1 MNNVFLISNILC
13 KVSKNSVIQKNFII
27 FASQYIDMRSK
38 NSSTRRRLRGSYLIS
53 LMSIML
59 VLFVLSLFSSLV
71 LFANK
76 ISDYIRENIGFEIV
90 MKKGVKEKDILD
102 FQAVLD
108 KKEYVK
114 STEYISQQEATRR
127 LTEDLGED
135 ILEWLGDVENP
146 LLPSIDVRF
155 KSDYAN
161 NDSIAK
167 IEQWVMKNKNVKEIY
182 FQKSLIHS
190 IDKNINKIALLI
202 LLVGLVLLIMA
213 VTLISHTVRL
223 SVYSQRFV
231 VRSMQLVGAKENFI
245 IKPFMKYFV
254 AQGLVGA
261 LLALVLLSIFL
272 MTVMKNVPELAL
284 LTDFGS
290 IAMIYISVTVIG
302 VILTTL
308 STYFSMKKYLTADV
322 DELYE

>member
-1 MNNVFLISNILC
+1 M
-13 KVSKNSVIQKNFII
+13 KKENSTTK
-27 FASQYIDMRSK
+27 
-38 NSSTRRRLRGSYLIS
+38 RRLRGSYLIS

-76 ISDYIRENIGFEIV
+76 ISEYIKENVGFEIV
-90 MKKGVKEKDILD
+90 MKKGVSEKDIID
-102 FQAVLD
+102 FQHILD
-108 KKEYVK
+108 KKNYVK

-135 ILEWLGDVENP
+135 ILQWLGDVENP

-155 KSDYAN
+155 KSEYAN

-167 IEQWVMKNKNVKEIY
+167 IEQWVLKNKNVKEVY
-182 FQKSLIHS
+182 VQKSLIHS
-190 IDKNINKIALLI
+190 IDNNVNKIAAVL

-223 SVYSQRFV
+223 SVYSKRFV
-231 VRSMQLVGAKENFI
+231 VRSMQLVGATESFI

-254 AQGLVGA
+254 IQGVIGSILS
-261 LLALVLLSIFL
+261 LVLLSIFL
-272 MTVMKNVPELAL
+272 FKVLKDVPELAS
-284 LTDFGS
+284 LTCFGS
-290 IAMIYISVTVIG
+290 FAIIYISVLILG
-302 VILTTL
+302 VLLTTL
-308 STYFSMKKYLTADV
+308 STFFAMRKYLRADM
-322 DELYE
+322 DDLYE

>member
-1 MNNVFLISNILC
+1 M
-13 KVSKNSVIQKNFII
+13 KNE
-27 FASQYIDMRSK
+27 
-38 NSSTRRRLRGSYLIS
+38 NSSTKRRLRGSYLIS

-71 LFANK
+71 LFANR
-76 ISDYIRENIGFEIV
+76 ISDYIKENIGFEIV
-90 MKKGVKEKDILD
+90 MKKGVKEADIID
-102 FQAVLD
+102 FQHILD
-108 KKEYVK
+108 KKKYVK

-155 KSDYAN
+155 NSDYAN

-167 IEQWVMKNKNVKEIY
+167 IEQWVLKNKNVKEVY
-182 FQKSLIHS
+182 VQKSLIHS
-190 IDKNINKIALLI
+190 IDKNVNKIAALI
-202 LLVGLVLLIMA
+202 LLIGIVLLIMA

-223 SVYSQRFV
+223 SVYSKRFT
-231 VRSMQLVGAKENFI
+231 VRSMQLVGATENFI

-254 AQGLVGA
+254 IQGVIGS
-261 LLALVLLSIFL
+261 LLALVLLTVFL
-272 MTVMKNVPELAL
+272 VTMMRRVPELAVL
-284 LTDFGS
+284 INFGNVALIYVS
-290 IAMIYISVTVIG
+290 VMILG
-302 VILTTL
+302 VLLTTL
-308 STYFSMKKYLTADV
+308 STFFAIRKYLRADV

>member
-1 MNNVFLISNILC
+1 MQVNIVM
-13 KVSKNSVIQKNFII
+13 KSE
-27 FASQYIDMRSK
+27 
-38 NSSTRRRLRGSYLIS
+38 NSSTKRRLRGSYLIS

-71 LFANK
+71 LFANR
-76 ISDYIRENIGFEIV
+76 ISEYIKENIGFEIV
-90 MKKGVKEKDILD
+90 MKKGVQEKDIVD
-102 FQAVLD
+102 FQHILN

-155 KSDYAN
+155 KSEYAN

-167 IEQWVMKNKNVKEIY
+167 IEQWVLKNKNVKEVY
-182 FQKSLIHS
+182 VQKSLIHS
-190 IDKNINKIALLI
+190 IDKNVNKIAALI
-202 LLVGLVLLIMA
+202 LLIGIVLLIMA

-223 SVYSQRFV
+223 SVYSKRFT
-231 VRSMQLVGAKENFI
+231 VRSMQLVGATENFI

-254 AQGLVGA
+254 IQGVIGS
-261 LLALVLLSIFL
+261 LLSLLLLTIFL
-272 MTVMKNVPELAL
+272 ATTMKRVPELAAL
-284 LTDFGS
+284 INFGNV
-290 IAMIYISVTVIG
+290 AMIYVSVMILG
-302 VILTTL
+302 VLLTTL
-308 STYFSMKKYLTADV
+308 STFFSIKKYLRADV

>member
-1 MNNVFLISNILC
+1 MQVNTVMKSE
-13 KVSKNSVIQKNFII
+13 K
-27 FASQYIDMRSK
+27 
-38 NSSTRRRLRGSYLIS
+38 STTKRRLRGSYLIS

-71 LFANK
+71 LFTNK
-76 ISDYIRENIGFEIV
+76 ISDYIKENVGFEIV
-90 MKKGVKEKDILD
+90 MKKGVSEKDIIDYQHL
-102 FQAVLD
+102 LD
-108 KKEYVK
+108 KKKYVK

-135 ILEWLGDVENP
+135 ILEWLGDVDNP

-155 KSDYAN
+155 NSDYAN

-167 IEQWVMKNKNVKEIY
+167 IEQWVLKNKNVKEVY
-182 FQKSLIHS
+182 VQKSLIHS
-190 IDKNINKIALLI
+190 IDKNVNKIAAVL

-223 SVYSQRFV
+223 SVYSKRFM
-231 VRSMQLVGAKENFI
+231 VRSMQLVGATEGFI

-254 AQGLVGA
+254 IQGVIGA
-261 LLALVLLSIFL
+261 LLSIILLTIFL
-272 MTVMKNVPELAL
+272 MTMFKNVPELMVL
-284 LTDFGS
+284 VNFGN
-290 IAMIYISVTVIG
+290 IAIIYLSVLILG
-302 VILTTL
+302 VLLTTL
-308 STYFSMKKYLTADV
+308 STLFSMRKYLRADV

>member
-1 MNNVFLISNILC
+1 MKSE
-13 KVSKNSVIQKNFII
+13 
-27 FASQYIDMRSK
+27 
-38 NSSTRRRLRGSYLIS
+38 NSSTKRRLRGSYLIS

-71 LFANK
+71 LFANR
-76 ISDYIRENIGFEIV
+76 ISDYIKENIGFEVV
-90 MKKGVKEKDILD
+90 MKKGVKEKDIID
-102 FQAVLD
+102 FQHILES
-108 KKEYVK
+108 KKYVK

-127 LTEDLGED
+127 LTDDLGED

-155 KSDYAN
+155 KSEYAN

-167 IEQWVMKNKNVKEIY
+167 IEQWVLKNKNVKEVY

-190 IDKNINKIALLI
+190 IDKNVNKIAAVI
-202 LLVGLVLLIMA
+202 LVIGIALLIMA

-223 SVYSQRFV
+223 SVYSKRFT
-231 VRSMQLVGAKENFI
+231 VRSMQLVGATENFI

-254 AQGLVGA
+254 IQGVIGS
-261 LLALVLLSIFL
+261 LLALVLLTIFL
-272 MTVMKNVPELAL
+272 MTMMKNVPELASL
-284 LTDFGS
+284 INFGNVAAIYVS
-290 IAMIYISVTVIG
+290 VMILG
-302 VILTTL
+302 VLLTTL
-308 STYFSMKKYLTADV
+308 STFFAIRKYLCADV

>member
-1 MNNVFLISNILC
+1 M
-13 KVSKNSVIQKNFII
+13 KKDNSTTQ
-27 FASQYIDMRSK
+27 
-38 NSSTRRRLRGSYLIS
+38 RRLRGSYLIS

-76 ISDYIRENIGFEIV
+76 ISDYIKENIGFEIV
-90 MKKGVKEKDILD
+90 MKKGVKEKDIVD
-102 FQAVLD
+102 FQHILE

-114 STEYISQQEATRR
+114 STEYISQEEATRR

-155 KSDYAN
+155 KSEYAN

-167 IEQWVMKNKNVKEIY
+167 IEKWVMKNKNVKEVY

-190 IDKNINKIALLI
+190 IDKNVNKIASVL

-223 SVYSQRFV
+223 AVYAKRFV
-231 VRSMQLVGAKENFI
+231 VRSMQLVGATEGFI
-245 IKPFMKYFV
+245 IKPFMKSFV
-254 AQGLVGA
+254 IQGFIGA
-261 LLALVLLSIFL
+261 VLSLILLSIFL
-272 MTVMKNVPELAL
+272 YKVMNEVPELAL
-284 LTDFGS
+284 LTNIS
-290 IAMIYISVTVIG
+290 NIALIYISVIALG
-302 VILTTL
+302 VLLTTL
-308 STYFSMKKYLTADV
+308 STFFAMRKYLRADI
-322 DELYE
+322 DDLYE